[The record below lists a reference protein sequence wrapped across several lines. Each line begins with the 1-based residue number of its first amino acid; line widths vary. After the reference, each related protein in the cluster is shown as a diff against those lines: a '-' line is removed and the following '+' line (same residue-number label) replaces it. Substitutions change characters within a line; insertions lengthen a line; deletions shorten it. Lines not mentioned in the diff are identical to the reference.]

1 MSLKDYVNVI
11 LVKYR
16 SQLGTKDHTVCIR
29 VIQAGAVD
37 ILMDGHDT
45 PFGIR
50 VSLQLL
56 SEWPAHVLLH
66 CSCWY
71 LIQ

>member
-1 MSLKDYVNVI
+1 MVMSLKDYVNII

-16 SQLGTKDHTVCIR
+16 CQLGTKDHTVCIR

-37 ILMDGHDT
+37 ILMNGHDT

-50 VSLQLL
+50 EVCNCFLNGLL
-56 SEWPAHVLLH
+56 MFCYIVVV
-66 CSCWY
+66 C
-71 LIQ
+71 I